1 VRTRLTEL
9 VGVRHPI
16 FQAPMAGATTPDL
29 VAAVAGAGGLGM
41 LAGTRLEPEEL
52 EDAIRAV
59 RARTDAPFGVNFLLA
74 PLEDGNR
81 DLEAMQEFLDRYRL
95 ELGLPPGPR
104 ELPSRASSLPELVD
118 VCLGE
123 RVAILSAALG
133 DPEPLLAPA
142 REIGARVF
150 AMVTTVDE
158 ARRVAE
164 AGVDVVVAQGAE
176 AGGHRSTLDL
186 GPYDEPPLVGTLALV
201 PQVVDAVDVP
211 VVAAGGIADG
221 RGVAAALA
229 LGADA
234 AQLGTRFLV
243 SRESSAFPAW
253 KRAVRDAAESDSV
266 LTRAYTG
273 RPARGV
279 RNQLATDLASGPPAL
294 AWPLQA
300 AAASDLYAG
309 AAERDRADLA
319 PLLAG
324 QTSGLLRIDQPAAEI
339 VAELVTGAQAT
350 LRRLGALLD

>member
-1 VRTRLTEL
+1 
-9 VGVRHPI
+9 
-16 FQAPMAGATTPDL
+16 
-29 VAAVAGAGGLGM
+29 
-41 LAGTRLEPEEL
+41 
-52 EDAIRAV
+52 
-59 RARTDAPFGVNFLLA
+59 
-74 PLEDGNR
+74 
-81 DLEAMQEFLDRYRL
+81 MQDFLDRYRL
-95 ELGLPPGPR
+95 ELGLSPGPR
-104 ELPSRASSLPELVD
+104 ELPSPVSSLPELLQ

-142 REIGARVF
+142 REVGARVF

-158 ARRVAE
+158 ARRVAT
-164 AGVDVVVAQGAE
+164 AGVDAVVAQGAE

-201 PQVVDAVDVP
+201 PQVVDAVEVP
-211 VVAAGGIADG
+211 VVATGGIADG

-234 AQLGTRFLV
+234 AQVGTRFLV

-253 KRAVRDAAESDSV
+253 KRAVLDAAESDSV

-279 RNQLATDLASGPPAL
+279 RNQLATDLASGPPPL

-300 AAASDLYAG
+300 AAASDLYAA
-309 AAERDRADLA
+309 AAERGVAGLA

-324 QTSGLLRIDQPAAEI
+324 QTPGLLRIDQPAAEI
-339 VAELVTGAQAT
+339 VAELVAGAQAT